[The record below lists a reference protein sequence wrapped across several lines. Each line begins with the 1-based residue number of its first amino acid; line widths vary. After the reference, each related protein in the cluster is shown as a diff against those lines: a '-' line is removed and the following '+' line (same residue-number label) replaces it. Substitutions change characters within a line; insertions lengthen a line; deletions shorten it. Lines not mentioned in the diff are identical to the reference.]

1 MGTVSN
7 ILRTKTN
14 NKFSVTSYTSVYD
27 ALVLMYEKNV
37 SALLVMEGD
46 KLAGI
51 FTERDYARK
60 VILRGKASKGTLI
73 AEIMTKKE
81 DLITVSPDTSIDD
94 CMRLM
99 TNRFIRHLP
108 VLVEDNLVGIISI
121 GDVVKFI
128 INEQKF
134 IIENME
140 HYITGI

>member
-37 SALLVMEGD
+37 SALLVMDGD

-108 VLVEDNLVGIISI
+108 VLVEDNLIGIISI